1 MANQT
6 KKGVKPVST
15 NVPGALFTKM
25 SRWIVKGSKT
35 SYYQNVYYSTS
46 IMVQVVKGVA
56 KYKVEQTAKNKVTE
70 LYSGNDRAKAYEV
83 FNKVPFS
90 KCTYY
95 NNRNE
100 YTKNGKTV
108 KGKGWVTTTRA
119 RNNAK

>member
-35 SYYQNVYYSTS
+35 GFYNGVYYVTN
-46 IMVQVVKGVA
+46 IMVQAKNGVA
-56 KYKVEQTAKNKVTE
+56 KYKVEQTAKGKVTE
-70 LYSGNDRAKAYEV
+70 LYSDKDRKEAYDV
-83 FNKVPFS
+83 FNKVPYS

-100 YTKNGKTV
+100 YVKNGKTY
-108 KGKGWVTTTRA
+108 KGKGWVTNTRT
-119 RNNAK
+119 RSNKK